1 MECQQ
6 PRDRHMNYHY
16 YDYYYLVSRNIYFF
30 SIKKKFKKT
39 VATVEKKLKNYYY
52 IINTLYTWWHMTL
65 CATQNSGVIVFVKR
79 KKFLSSSIQRKI
91 FFNLVLNLIKANNS
105 KLYIRPKR
113 KWFFLSISKIF
124 WSNFIYKIP
133 FLCFINWKNVI
144 HIKKKVFELLFST
157 CYQKKSFG
165 KSFCNIFKT
174 NIFCAF
180 LKIILCNN

>member
-1 MECQQ
+1 MIIIIWCHE
-6 PRDRHMNYHY
+6 
-16 YDYYYLVSRNIYFF
+16 IYTFF

-144 HIKKKVFELLFST
+144 HIKKNFLNFYFPHVIKKKVLAKVFV
-157 CYQKKSFG
+157 
-165 KSFCNIFKT
+165 I
-174 NIFCAF
+174 F
-180 LKIILCNN
+180 LKLIYFVLF